1 MRYIRSDP
9 VNAAKLS
16 PCTSF
21 SQEFDP
27 EEFYMLLEAAEG
39 QAKQTIKADIPQYII
54 SKLGLA
60 GDPLSGT
67 GQLHRIL
74 IYYSS
79 TLSLPRNML
88 CMADFP
94 GIPTVV

>member
-1 MRYIRSDP
+1 MIAYPPWTALIFDFFFFTHS
-9 VNAAKLS
+9 LYY
-16 PCTSF
+16 

-60 GDPLSGT
+60 GDPLAGKK
-67 GQLHRIL
+67 IL
-74 IYYSS
+74 SS
-79 TLSLPRNML
+79 AN
-88 CMADFP
+88 
-94 GIPTVV
+94 